1 MYKCYLLAGLRL
13 LGGSPSIY
21 SVSCWV
27 SWTQDKDWH
36 GFDWRRAT
44 VVCQA
49 WAVLPWYSM
58 PHWLPCSPEP
68 KELGWFC
75 SVFWTHH
82 FECLTP
88 NTIMQSKTVPR
99 FYYTVSSLSPNR
111 PSLYVCLAKKVLGQV
126 PTMQCFARQQWL
138 KAAKGL
144 AMAAWFMV
152 RCGVMA
158 ARRHAKSLQ
167 QRLSSSV
174 RVALFTPARGLETL
188 KHRKEERG
196 SDCST
201 FRKRAKNLPRIE

>member
-1 MYKCYLLAGLRL
+1 MRLAGR
-13 LGGSPSIY
+13 
-21 SVSCWV
+21 
-27 SWTQDKDWH
+27 
-36 GFDWRRAT
+36 
-44 VVCQA
+44 
-49 WAVLPWYSM
+49 VLYSM
-58 PHWLPCSPEP
+58 QYCIACMLHNHDRLYNTPCNMLNDMFYRTILLPQSSSTGRSPASNGHM
-68 KELGWFC
+68 L
-75 SVFWTHH
+75 
-82 FECLTP
+82 
-88 NTIMQSKTVPR
+88 
-99 FYYTVSSLSPNR
+99 
-111 PSLYVCLAKKVLGQV
+111 
-126 PTMQCFARQQWL
+126 PTQPWPTALVAARQKWL